1 MLDVGMGGQ
10 DQDAGFGEFLAD
22 LSGRVQP
29 LDRMG
34 RRHPDVDHHQ
44 LGRGFPDHRQYLPAV
59 TGLPDDREARA
70 LEQARQ
76 PLPEQDV
83 VVRQDHPGP
92 GHGRAVTAR
101 LRSRTPELR
110 RSSWLHYRRARGH
123 EHSAE
128 ADGVPRQRGIPLPA
142 LAAAW
147 TPVRRQSGGRAPLP
161 AGGRSAAP
169 TSATRRWVLAVMPR
183 TSARSEAV
191 RSWNTRTRNG
201 TMTVARPRS

>member
-22 LSGRVQP
+22 LPGRVQP
-29 LDRMG
+29 LDGMG

-44 LGRGFPDHRQYLPAV
+44 LGRGLPDHWQYLPAV
-59 TGLPDDREARA
+59 TGLPDNREARA

-128 ADGVPRQRGIPLPA
+128 ADGVP
-142 LAAAW
+142 
-147 TPVRRQSGGRAPLP
+147 LP
-161 AGGRSAAP
+161 AGGRSATP

-201 TMTVARPRS
+201 P